1 MARAALVARLRDL
14 LAGERTAEAA
24 VEAER
29 LLAELGDGEK
39 MPPTPGAPVDE
50 EVEERRRW
58 ARLVRRGGMSQR
70 VWYPGPPSGDSK
82 ALVRD
87 SFNPWR

>member
-1 MARAALVARLRDL
+1 VTPKEIRKRLRDL
-14 LAGERTAEAA
+14 LAGERTEEAA
-24 VEAER
+24 EEAER

-39 MPPTPGAPVDE
+39 RPPTPAAPVDE
-50 EVEERRRW
+50 EAEERRRW
-58 ARLVRRGGMSQR
+58 ARLVRRGGMSQV
-70 VWYPGPPSGDSK
+70 VWHPGRPSGDSK

>member
-1 MARAALVARLRDL
+1 MTRTELVARLRSL
-14 LAGERTAEAA
+14 LAGERTEEAA
-24 VEAER
+24 EEAER
-29 LLAELGDGEK
+29 LLAELGDGGK
-39 MPPTPGAPVDE
+39 KPPTPAAPVDE
-50 EVEERRRW
+50 EAEERRRW
-58 ARLVRRGGMSQR
+58 ARLVRRGGMSQV